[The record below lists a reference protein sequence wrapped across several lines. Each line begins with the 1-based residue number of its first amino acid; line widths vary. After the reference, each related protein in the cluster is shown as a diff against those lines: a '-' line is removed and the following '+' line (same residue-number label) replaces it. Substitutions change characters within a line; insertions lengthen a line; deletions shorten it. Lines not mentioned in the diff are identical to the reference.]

1 MRRVRPGELLA
12 GTAALAL
19 LALTFT
25 DWYAARGRSV
35 GLNAWS
41 AFSVV
46 DVFLALAILAGLALV
61 VVQVA
66 GRGPAVPVALEILT
80 SAVALATFLL
90 VAYRILDQPGPDDQI
105 EVRAGAWLGLLACA
119 ALFAGA
125 WWSLADDRPRPAD
138 PPAPA
143 PERRP
148 APSRT

>member
-105 EVRAGAWLGLLACA
+105 EVRAGAWLGLLACG